1 MRSSLSLATGLDRA
15 FSILAKRDLLI
26 EDWRYSLWQKS
37 RRWERHK
44 ISVVLALHDE
54 GATTPMR
61 LTATDISASGCYVE
75 TIFPLSSEPVSRS
88 TCGLRRR
95 TSRLAPLCAPAIRDL
110 AWESNSS
117 V

>member
-26 EDWRYSLWQKS
+26 EDCRYSLWQKR

-61 LTATDISASGCYVE
+61 LTATDISAVAVMSRLS
-75 TIFPLSSEPVSRS
+75 FLLSSEPV
-88 TCGLRRR
+88 
-95 TSRLAPLCAPAIRDL
+95 
-110 AWESNSS
+110 
-117 V
+117 